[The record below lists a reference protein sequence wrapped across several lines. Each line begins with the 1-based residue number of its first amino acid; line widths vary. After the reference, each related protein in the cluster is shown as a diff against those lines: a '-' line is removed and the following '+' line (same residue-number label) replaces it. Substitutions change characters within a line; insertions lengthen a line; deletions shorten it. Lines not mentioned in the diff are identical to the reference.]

1 MFCINCKKEFKPK
14 GFLFFKKKYCCESC
28 EIAHTIKKNIKI
40 KANGLDF
47 DKQHE
52 RAMI

>member
-1 MFCINCKKEFKPK
+1 MFCLNCKKEFEKK
-14 GFLFFKKKYCCESC
+14 GWHLFKKRYCCESC